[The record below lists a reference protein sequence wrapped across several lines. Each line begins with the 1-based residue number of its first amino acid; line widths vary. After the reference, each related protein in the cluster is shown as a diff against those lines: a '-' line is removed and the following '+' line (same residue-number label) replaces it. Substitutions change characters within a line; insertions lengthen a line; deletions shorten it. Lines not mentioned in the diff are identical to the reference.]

1 MRQRETERE
10 ALFVAQNDRNGPHLS
25 LSRRRMML
33 CRRVCAMSIASISQ
47 PSFHSSHRRMP
58 PTAKMR
64 CISSGSRR
72 RRLSGRRQRMERTYE
87 QGTTQHG
94 LQTQLLAG
102 CDGLERNNKVSVCAF
117 RNPIRNTIFR
127 RVRRSP
133 QRLLCRTAQTASM
146 SVFHHRRM
154 RMAAFYGRFV
164 GHSLTRPPEP

>member
-87 QGTTQHG
+87 QGTTQHESAN
-94 LQTQLLAG
+94 LLAATDWSAITKCLSAHFEIRLG
-102 CDGLERNNKVSVCAF
+102 IQFSGELGVHPNICCVGPPRQPRCLYSTGECEWPRFTAVSSATHSRALSLE
-117 RNPIRNTIFR
+117 P
-127 RVRRSP
+127 
-133 QRLLCRTAQTASM
+133 
-146 SVFHHRRM
+146 
-154 RMAAFYGRFV
+154 
-164 GHSLTRPPEP
+164 